1 MAALR
6 FTLFTLLA
14 VSVASAGYFHIEDK
28 PGPPNWGCP
37 ESEIACSNHCFSIG
51 VVFSISRHILKTA
64 SIAGSSAAAGSNTP
78 LSPHRPVFGTA
89 PRALSPGRGETPA
102 V

>member
-6 FTLFTLLA
+6 FTLFALVA

-37 ESEIACSNHCFSIG
+37 ELEIACSNHCFSIG
-51 VVFSISRHILKTA
+51 CRI
-64 SIAGSSAAAGSNTP
+64 
-78 LSPHRPVFGTA
+78 
-89 PRALSPGRGETPA
+89 GECRNFPFFTDCTCLNPI
-102 V
+102 